1 MDRDL
6 AIGRHG
12 RSPLWVV
19 LATMFLSVLCGVV
32 LMFNP
37 VDPPEQ
43 ALRASACGGMVT
55 SGAPACPRRRAGE
68 P

>member
-1 MDRDL
+1 MNRDL
-6 AIGRHG
+6 AIGMQG

-19 LATMFLSVLCGVV
+19 LATTVLSVLCGVV

-43 ALRASACGGMVT
+43 ALRASACGGPVT
-55 SGAPACPRRRAGE
+55 SGAPGCPRRRADE